1 MEKLDLKDTSVNV
14 GELERTQSLITGT
27 LFLLSG
33 INSLK
38 SSPIASGLKSLI
50 GGYLIYRS
58 VTGHCHLNQM
68 MERNTA
74 KN

>member
-1 MEKLDLKDTSVNV
+1 MEKLDISDTSVNV

-33 INSLK
+33 INSIGRHPVAASLK
-38 SSPIASGLKSLI
+38 TLI

-68 MERNTA
+68 MERNSA
-74 KN
+74 KD

>member
-1 MEKLDLKDTSVNV
+1 MEKLNLSDTSVNV

-33 INSLK
+33 INSLGK
-38 SSPIASGLKSLI
+38 HPVASGLKSLI

-58 VTGHCHLNQM
+58 ITGHCHLNQM

-74 KN
+74 K

>member
-1 MEKLDLKDTSVNV
+1 MEKLDLRDTSVNV
-14 GELERTQSLITGT
+14 GELERTQSLISGT

-33 INSLK
+33 VNSIGRHPVAASLK
-38 SSPIASGLKSLI
+38 TLI

-58 VTGHCHLNQM
+58 ISGHCHINQM
-68 MERNTA
+68 LERNTA